1 MAEPAHGAESAVGMP
16 QLDFSTYPNQIFWLV
31 LSVVALY
38 LIISKVAVP
47 RIGGLLNDRHEAIS
61 NDLEAA
67 ADLKRRAEEA
77 EAAYNKAL
85 AEARSE
91 AQRIGA
97 ETKAAIQEELK
108 EATAKAD
115 AEIAARAAESEAR
128 ITEIRDSALR
138 SIEEVAADTGA
149 AIVRNLLPDAADDA
163 AVKAAV
169 AAAMKG

>member
-128 ITEIRDSALR
+128 IAEIRDSALR